1 MFQMLY
7 FCDLLAVK
15 MFKIRFLEIRLW
27 ELLAMLHRSCL
38 EHLVLKSVLAAP
50 SVGRTAES

>member
-50 SVGRTAES
+50 RVGRTAES